1 MKNLIFL
8 TVLVVFTNIAFSQS
22 TFTYHHYDVLGR
34 EDSTVTPD
42 GSYIKTTYDYTGNI
56 LSVAEHSACDNVAI
70 PVITGNN
77 GICSGDSTKLTATTA
92 AKYIWSTGDTTQS
105 IWVKS
110 GGSYIVTVT
119 YTNDCEKTSQPF
131 SITLHTAQRDSIS
144 SSKGN
149 TICAGDTTQLSAG
162 SYIQYRWST
171 GDTIQALQ
179 VNPLVSTTYSITA
192 TDINGCSTKDSI
204 MIAVKQSTAATISIV
219 LCKGGVYTIG
229 SQTFNQDGVYTVRL
243 TNAVGCDSIV
253 TLYLRINDPN
263 ITLHDTTICAG
274 QMVMIS
280 VADTGVK
287 RSLNLEVLI

>member
-1 MKNLIFL
+1 
-8 TVLVVFTNIAFSQS
+8 
-22 TFTYHHYDVLGR
+22 
-34 EDSTVTPD
+34 
-42 GSYIKTTYDYTGNI
+42 
-56 LSVAEHSACDNVAI
+56 
-70 PVITGNN
+70 
-77 GICSGDSTKLTATTA
+77 
-92 AKYIWSTGDTTQS
+92 
-105 IWVKS
+105 
-110 GGSYIVTVT
+110 
-119 YTNDCEKTSQPF
+119 
-131 SITLHTAQRDSIS
+131 
-144 SSKGN
+144 
-149 TICAGDTTQLSAG
+149 
-162 SYIQYRWST
+162 
-171 GDTIQALQ
+171 
-179 VNPLVSTTYSITA
+179 
-192 TDINGCSTKDSI
+192 